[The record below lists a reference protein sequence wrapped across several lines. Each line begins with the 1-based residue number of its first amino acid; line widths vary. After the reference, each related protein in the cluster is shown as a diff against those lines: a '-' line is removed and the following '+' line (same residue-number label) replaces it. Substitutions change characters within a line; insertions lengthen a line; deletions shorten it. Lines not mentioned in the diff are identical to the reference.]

1 MYQAFLESKRLSC
14 LSNITI
20 CQSAGKRVRGECRRH
35 VVELSHFESSMPSQ
49 MILKATPHYNVRS
62 SNATAVHFNTLINSM
77 RNSDAL
83 MNLHVLHRSDLAGQ
97 LICEYF
103 WIRRSNPLLV
113 GTGHERQVRCC
124 YIVHVKENRTLNPP
138 ESWLPQQQPET
149 WRSLEAMDP
158 SSLVDKDRT
167 RRHCSDCTSWIRA

>member
-1 MYQAFLESKRLSC
+1 MIEPRNHAWPQRYISLAAPNYVSWIVFRLVLARANQKSAALVKMLYGKACSVAQSSGSGIIGPMYQEFLESKRSSC
-14 LSNITI
+14 QSNITI

-103 WIRRSNPLLV
+103 
-113 GTGHERQVRCC
+113 
-124 YIVHVKENRTLNPP
+124 
-138 ESWLPQQQPET
+138 
-149 WRSLEAMDP
+149 
-158 SSLVDKDRT
+158 
-167 RRHCSDCTSWIRA
+167 